1 VPSLPV
7 ATLPHPL
14 DVDVGDGPVSR
25 SEGTATSQFESLYE
39 RRFADTCRFV
49 RALGGTPQ
57 DVEDLTQETFLVARR
72 KLDGFD
78 GRNEA
83 AWLFAIARNV
93 VRDQRRK
100 RWFRSFFSRTTE
112 ASVDTIVSRDGDPET
127 QLERAQ
133 SRRIAERAIE
143 TMTEKRRVPFV
154 LFEIEGYSG
163 EEIGKLLDVPVATVW
178 TRLHH
183 ARKDFAAFVAEE
195 AER

>member
-1 VPSLPV
+1 M
-7 ATLPHPL
+7 
-14 DVDVGDGPVSR
+14 SR
-25 SEGTATSQFESLYE
+25 AEGTATSRFESLYE
-39 RRFADTCRFV
+39 RRFSDTCRFV

-72 KLDGFD
+72 KLEGFD

-93 VRDQRRK
+93 VRDHRRK
-100 RWFRSFFSRTTE
+100 RWFRTFFSRTTE
-112 ASVDTIVSRDGDPET
+112 ASLDSLASRDDDPEKR
-127 QLERAQ
+127 LERAQ
-133 SRRIAERAIE
+133 DRRIAERAIDKL
-143 TMTEKRRVPFV
+143 TEKRRVPFV
-154 LFEIEGYSG
+154 LFELEGYSG

-183 ARKDFAAFVAEE
+183 ARRDFAAFVAEE